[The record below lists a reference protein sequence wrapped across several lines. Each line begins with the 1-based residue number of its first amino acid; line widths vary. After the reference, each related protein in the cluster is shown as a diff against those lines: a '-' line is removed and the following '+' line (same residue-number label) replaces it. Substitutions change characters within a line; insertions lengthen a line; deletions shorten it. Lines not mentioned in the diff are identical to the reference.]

1 MAHPFAPTDRDAPML
16 RQSQLARRWNMSTRT
31 LERWRAE
38 NYGPPYLILGGSIR
52 YRLDDIVAF
61 EAAGLRGTNR

>member
-1 MAHPFAPTDRDAPML
+1 ML
-16 RQSQLARRWNMSTRT
+16 RQSQLAKRWNMSTRT

-38 NYGPPYLILGGSIR
+38 NYGPPYLVLGGSIR

-61 EAAGLRGTNR
+61 EAAGLRGTIR